1 MLLDFAYLNTILYFM
16 NQRYLYL
23 DVLKAFAIIAVVL
36 YHFGYAPAGYLG
48 VDIFLVIN
56 GFLLSKRFREL
67 ETFRGVLIS

>member
-1 MLLDFAYLNTILYFM
+1 M

-56 GFLLSKRFREL
+56 GFLLSKRFCEL
-67 ETFRGVLIS
+67 ETVRGG

>member
-1 MLLDFAYLNTILYFM
+1 M

-67 ETFRGVLIS
+67 ETVRGGVIS

>member
-1 MLLDFAYLNTILYFM
+1 M

-67 ETFRGVLIS
+67 ETVRRGW

>member
-67 ETFRGVLIS
+67 ETVRGGLIS